1 MAEIYH
7 MVPAAEWT
15 LLAPGSDYAPGT
27 VPAEGFI
34 HCTTGEANLID
45 VAGRYYPGSSAAW
58 LVLVIDP
65 ARVRAEI
72 RWEVQPEGI
81 AYPHI
86 HGPLNTDAVTAVL
99 PFPRD
104 ASGAFLPFRF
114 PPGTQPARG

>member
-7 MVPAAEWT
+7 MIPEDEWAQA
-15 LLAPGSDYAPGT
+15 APGPGYAPESLAT
-27 VPAEGFI
+27 EGFI
-34 HCTTGEANLID
+34 HCTAGEANLID
-45 VAGRYYPGSSAAW
+45 VAGRYYPGSPASW

-65 ARVRAEI
+65 SRVRAEI
-72 RWEVQPEGI
+72 RWELQPDGL

-114 PPGTQPARG
+114 PPGTSPARG